1 MEQSD
6 IILIPEASHP
16 QLMERVATLYHSG
29 IAQFILPSGGTT
41 LHVET
46 TEWEFLKNVGVA
58 LGVPSESLLK
68 EDKAT
73 NTFENVRFSLEVLQQ
88 QGIHPKKVVLVHS
101 ND

>member
-1 MEQSD
+1 MQ
-6 IILIPEASHP
+6 HC
-16 QLMERVATLYHSG
+16 T
-29 IAQFILPSGGTT
+29 IAVSLNLFYLLVVRS

>member
-1 MEQSD
+1 M
-6 IILIPEASHP
+6 
-16 QLMERVATLYHSG
+16 G
-29 IAQFILPSGGTT
+29 
-41 LHVET
+41 
-46 TEWEFLKNVGVA
+46 FLKNVGVA

-73 NTFENVRFSLEVLQQ
+73 NTFENARFSLEVLQQ